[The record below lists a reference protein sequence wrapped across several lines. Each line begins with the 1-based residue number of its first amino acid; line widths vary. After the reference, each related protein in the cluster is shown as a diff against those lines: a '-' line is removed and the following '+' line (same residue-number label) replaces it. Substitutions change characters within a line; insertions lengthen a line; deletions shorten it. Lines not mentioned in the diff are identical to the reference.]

1 MATVYDKTGVS
12 TAGTTAWEDRVII
25 RRGMVNLT
33 GGDPA
38 SSLANAVQVQCIK
51 VNAGESVLYAGV
63 LTRTV
68 SGNADAK
75 ADLGFNGGN
84 ELGSDIGLNTV
95 NTITGD
101 AASGATHNAT
111 YFAADNVI
119 TFTASN
125 GNTINAGKFEVFAAI
140 MLHTANES
148 EAQS

>member
-1 MATVYDKTGVS
+1 MATVYDKTAVS
-12 TAGTTAWEDRVII
+12 TSDSTAWPNKIII

-51 VNAGESVLYAGV
+51 VNAGESVLFAGV

-68 SGNADAK
+68 SGNADAQ

-84 ELGSDIGLNTV
+84 ELGSDIGLNSV
-95 NTITGD
+95 NTLTGD
-101 AASGATHNAT
+101 AVSGAAHNAT
-111 YFAADNVI
+111 YFATNNVI

-140 MLHTANES
+140 MTHYDE
-148 EAQS
+148 

>member
-1 MATVYDKTGVS
+1 MATVYDKTDVS
-12 TAGTTAWEDRVII
+12 TANTTAWEDRVVI

-33 GGDPA
+33 AGDPA

-51 VNAGESVLYAGV
+51 VNAGESVLYGGV

-84 ELGSDIGLNTV
+84 ELGSDIGLNTA

-101 AASGATHNAT
+101 AASGAAHNAT
-111 YFAADNVI
+111 YFATANVI

-140 MLHTANES
+140 MLHRDE
-148 EAQS
+148 

>member
-1 MATVYDKTGVS
+1 MATVYDKTKKS
-12 TAGTTAWEDRVII
+12 SAHTTAWSDRVVVRSAI
-25 RRGMVNLT
+25 VNLT
-33 GGDPA
+33 AGDPA

-51 VNAGESVLYAGV
+51 INAGETVLFGGV

-68 SGNADAK
+68 SGNADAQ

-84 ELGSDIGLNTV
+84 ELGSDVGLNTV

-101 AASGATHNAT
+101 AASGAAHNAT

-125 GNTINAGKFEVFAAI
+125 GNAINAGKFEVFAAI
-140 MLHTANES
+140 MTHPDDQE
-148 EAQS
+148 